1 MTNKK
6 LTNRQAIGVLDGLWS
21 NPLFGEAHRQAF
33 EIGIKAIKALEQESE
48 LDKIKGYIN
57 YIRNTGM
64 GKNKS
69 LEFIEKFIEGL
80 KAESENKED
89 G

>member
-1 MTNKK
+1 MI
-6 LTNRQAIGVLDGLWS
+6 REEAITKYVVPAIEKTWNDK
-21 NPLFGEAHRQAF
+21 RCK
-33 EIGIKAIKALEQESE
+33 EILEALEQEPI

-64 GKNKS
+64 GKEKS

-80 KAESENKED
+80 KAESEDKV
-89 G
+89 